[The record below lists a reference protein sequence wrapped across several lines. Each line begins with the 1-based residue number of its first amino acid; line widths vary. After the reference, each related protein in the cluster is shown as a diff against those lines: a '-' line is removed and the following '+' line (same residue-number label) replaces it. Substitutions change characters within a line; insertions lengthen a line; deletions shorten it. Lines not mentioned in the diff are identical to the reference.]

1 MFWLTSLQNTLFPFS
16 LATYEESRV
25 KKNTIY
31 LENCS
36 LISITHDA
44 TMHDAR
50 RTSRALASLLYFFFP
65 ATSVLVALVV
75 MVFFKYPKKL
85 DQDGYKAFFLAPVY
99 LNTCLDSQ
107 KKKKTL
113 FNCSLFNDEDAIR
126 AFATHDCFCIGR
138 SRDYN
143 AQTA

>member
-36 LISITHDA
+36 LVSITHDA

-50 RTSRALASLLYFFFP
+50 VERWLLFSTFFP
-65 ATSVLVALVV
+65 PQPRYWLPSLSWFSLSTQRSSIKTVTKP
-75 MVFFKYPKKL
+75 FSS
-85 DQDGYKAFFLAPVY
+85 APVY

-143 AQTA
+143 AQID